1 MMTNHGILGYLSR
14 QTHMGA
20 GQNNSTPKRMVL
32 YCIVRMD
39 QCCGSLDGTHKNHIN
54 KVLECKT
61 VATSAP
67 EKPCFEIGSKSFWCP
82 MFSYC
87 GHLKHT
93 TILWP
98 FVVVI
103 LWSYCGQGLPIMPWD
118 KHRTWRRN
126 RMLEPYI
133 LTNINGLVWKS
144 SPDTP
149 LFHGAKKITWRAVE
163 IFPTKP

>member
-1 MMTNHGILGYLSR
+1 MGYTKKSYGIGNMMTNHGILGYLSR

-67 EKPCFEIGSKSFWCP
+67 EKPCFEIGSVSHVLILWSFKTYNHIVAIC
-82 MFSYC
+82 C
-87 GHLKHT
+87 GH
-93 TILWP
+93 I
-98 FVVVI
+98 VVI
-103 LWSYCGQGLPIMPWD
+103 LWSGIANYALRQ
-118 KHRTWRRN
+118 TQN
-126 RMLEPYI
+126 LE
-133 LTNINGLVWKS
+133 T
-144 SPDTP
+144 
-149 LFHGAKKITWRAVE
+149 E
-163 IFPTKP
+163 